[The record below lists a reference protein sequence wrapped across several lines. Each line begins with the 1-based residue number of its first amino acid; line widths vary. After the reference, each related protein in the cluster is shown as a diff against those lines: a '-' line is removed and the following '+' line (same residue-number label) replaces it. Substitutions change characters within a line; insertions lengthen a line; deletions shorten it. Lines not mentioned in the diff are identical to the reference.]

1 MSEKSLTRL
10 YPKDLNFKK
19 RLFQLWS
26 LYCVF
31 IPILSLF
38 YKFRFEGREN
48 VPKNEQI
55 ICAGNHI
62 SFFDPHLMAWS
73 TQKKFAYMAKKE
85 LFIHPV
91 MKFILP
97 RLGAFLVDRQ
107 KPEVSTI
114 KTVKDIF
121 KTKDWNLGIFPQG
134 GIHRNKKVEE
144 ISRGFV
150 ALAKMFKKNI
160 LPIGITGTEVSNYN
174 PFKRKQ
180 VTVRIGKIISYE
192 LSEDEIIKDW
202 SEQIQKLTGYEVVQI
217 QSV

>member
-1 MSEKSLTRL
+1 MAEKSLTRL

-26 LYCVF
+26 LYCFF

-38 YKFRFEGREN
+38 YKFRIEGREN

-85 LFIHPV
+85 LFVHPV
-91 MKFILP
+91 MRFILP
-97 RLGAFLVDRQ
+97 RLGAFLVDRE

-174 PFKRKQ
+174 PFKRQQ
-180 VTVRIGKIISYE
+180 VTVKIGKVISYE

-202 SEQIQKLTGYEVVQI
+202 CEQIQKLTGYEVVQI